1 MRVFVAGAAGAVGKP
16 LVQQLVGRGHEVTG
30 TITNPG
36 KSDSLR
42 AAGAT
47 PIVVDGLDAAAIGE
61 AIARSAPD
69 VIVHEMTALSG
80 KPDLRHFD
88 RWFALTNRLRTEG
101 TQNLLAAASAVGVRR
116 FVAQSYTGWN
126 NRRDGSRLVTEDEP
140 FDPAPAKEQRA
151 SLDAI
156 VALEHAILNAPLEGM
171 VLRYGNLYGPG
182 ASESVVELLRQRKL
196 PLIGAGAGV
205 WSWTHVGDAAAATAL
220 AVDHGRP
227 GIYNIVDDEPAA
239 VAEFLPYLAA
249 AIGAPTPMRVPVWL
263 ARLLAGDVVVRWM
276 TESRGASNA
285 KAKSGLGWQP
295 SWSSW
300 RDGFRRGLSPQTSA
314 QVRQ

>member
-16 LVQQLVGRGHEVTG
+16 LVRQLVDRGHEVIG

-36 KSDSLR
+36 KANSLR

-47 PIVVDGLDAAAIGE
+47 PIVLDGLDAPAVGE
-61 AIARSAPD
+61 AIAGSAPD
-69 VIVHEMTALSG
+69 VIVHEMTALSARS
-80 KPDLRHFD
+80 DLRHFD

-101 TQNLLAAASAVGVRR
+101 TQNLLAAARAIGVRR
-116 FVAQSYTGWN
+116 FEAQSYTGWN
-126 NRRDGSRLVTEDEP
+126 NRRDASRLVTEDEP
-140 FDPAPAKEQRA
+140 FDPESAKGQRE

-156 VALEHAILNAPLEGM
+156 EALEHAILNAPLEGV

-196 PLIGAGAGV
+196 PVVGGGTGV
-205 WSWTHVGDAAAATAL
+205 WSWTHVEDAAAATAL
-220 AVDHGRP
+220 AVERGQP

-249 AIGAPTPMRVPVWL
+249 AVGAPTPMRVPALL

-285 KAKSGLGWQP
+285 KAKSSLGWQP

-300 RDGFRRGLSPQTSA
+300 REGFRRGLSSQTSA
-314 QVRQ
+314 PARQ